1 MRFRSGSD
9 ENRGQPKGKPWAN
22 ERITRYN
29 SIVLGLKVIKQKVSF
44 IKTNTIHMLLF
55 EPKSGAKL
63 TFSYGIRKFY
73 ARAYAHI

>member
-1 MRFRSGSD
+1 MKTGGNLR
-9 ENRGQPKGKPWAN
+9 AN
-22 ERITRYN
+22 ERITKYN

-44 IKTNTIHMLLF
+44 IKINTIHMLSF
-55 EPKSGAKL
+55 KPKSGAKL